1 MPAYLPLLIFA
12 FTSAPNS
19 IRRLTI
25 SGPVGERRGFLSSAL
40 SCNVFLIG
48 NPIIVYSGY
57 TKDYPFFSL
66 DIPWVL
72 ALIYTICTISVYRCA
87 FHALFLLCCCS
98 RAIVSWFNLIS
109 RVSWIQG

>member
-25 SGPVGERRGFLSSAL
+25 SGPVGERRAFLSSAL

-57 TKDYPFFSL
+57 TKGHPFFSL
-66 DIPWVL
+66 DIPWALV
-72 ALIYTICTISVYRCA
+72 LIYICCIKSVYRCA
-87 FHALFLLCCCS
+87 FHALFILFVVCVLL
-98 RAIVSWFNLIS
+98 FHGLT
-109 RVSWIQG
+109 